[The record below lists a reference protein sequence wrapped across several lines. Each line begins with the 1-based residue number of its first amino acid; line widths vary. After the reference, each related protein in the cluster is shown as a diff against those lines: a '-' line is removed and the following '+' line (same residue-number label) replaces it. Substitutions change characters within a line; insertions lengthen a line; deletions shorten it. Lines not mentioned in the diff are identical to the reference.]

1 MIKVIPIRIAP
12 TKIYCLRRPHRDRV
26 LSEIKPING
35 SVMAST
41 TRGKKKMSPHMTGS
55 KPKSCT
61 NTTINTPSAAG
72 NICIASIPKPKK
84 TFVLIGTCV
93 CFGFITSNF
102 SLTYIPFRFREDHLG
117 QSLQKIERFLALQP
131 THF

>member
-1 MIKVIPIRIAP
+1 
-12 TKIYCLRRPHRDRV
+12 
-26 LSEIKPING
+26 
-35 SVMAST
+35 MAST

-72 NICIASIPKPKK
+72 NICMASIPKPKK
-84 TFVLIGTCV
+84 TYVLIGTCL
-93 CFGFITSNF
+93 CFDIITSDF
-102 SLTYIPFRFREDHLG
+102 SLTYTPFRFREDHLDEY
-117 QSLQKIERFLALQP
+117 QQKIERFLALQS